1 MGALLIGRIEM
12 EYKINK
18 LAAMLV
24 VMALFMGM
32 VASIAVAQEELPP
45 SPPDAWSGGGGG
57 GGGGFT
63 PPQFEPYTTP
73 LKSSDGS
80 VIGRLEGQNFN
91 SVMVW
96 AEKNGTVGNT
106 SYTLT
111 VEGELSSK
119 PPDDCW
125 LDINFQGPGS
135 AGLPPGMGN
144 ALVLGVVN
152 VTKNPVDWSYKGGNP
167 KYTLKISG
175 LTQSVNPGDTY
186 YVVRSD
192 GSNYQ
197 MQKVNVDASGS
208 LATIKF
214 NPPGDAGTFTI
225 MVPALATPT
234 PTPTPIS
241 TPTPTATPLPI
252 GNSMWGYPI
261 FIALFV
267 VGVIAG
273 AASIFLVMRNR

>member
-1 MGALLIGRIEM
+1 MRTVKILAILFVLILFIVTVSGIAL
-12 EYKINK
+12 
-18 LAAMLV
+18 
-24 VMALFMGM
+24 
-32 VASIAVAQEELPP
+32 ASFPP
-45 SPPDAWSGGGGG
+45 QPTNRPSGGG

-63 PPQFEPYTTP
+63 PAQFEPYTTP

-80 VIGRLEGQNFN
+80 TIGRLEGQNFN

-106 SYTLT
+106 SYVLT

-125 LDINFQGPGS
+125 LDINFLEPNS
-135 AGLPPGMGN
+135 SSLPPGMGN
-144 ALVLGVVN
+144 GMVLTVIK
-152 VTKNPVDWSYKGGNP
+152 VTKNPEGWSYKSGSP

-175 LTQSVNPGDTY
+175 LSQNVNPADQY
-186 YVVRSD
+186 YLVRSD

-197 MQKVNVDASGS
+197 MQKVNFDVSGGQ
-208 LATIKF
+208 ATIKF

-234 PTPTPIS
+234 PTPTPVP
-241 TPTPTATPLPI
+241 TPTPTATPLPT